1 MKMEI
6 VLKLLIT
13 SQKNII
19 DYALAGGHE
28 KTFEFLIDHDFNST
42 NLLNVGINQDNVSII
57 RFFIKNTQQN
67 SQELMFQA
75 AKLGSIEIIKYLASI
90 VEDINTL
97 DEDGNTLLHIA
108 IELSNKE
115 ISNFLFSL
123 ENSKTKIDTNPTN
136 PKTGQS
142 SLHHASS
149 KQDYEMLTVILSA
162 HNIENS
168 NETVWDFMTI
178 DFLAPENDIRKE
190 KSIKNP
196 PKFIDLNQKD
206 MNEDTPLIIAARE
219 GDISIVKTFLSIE
232 NYSIEINS
240 LNKDHENALLTAVKK
255 NRADVVSLLIE
266 KEGMNLNQLNK
277 NGFSALHITYQNKNF
292 EISSLLI
299 HSDGVDVNIKS
310 RDDNSTPLHIC
321 SAKNY
326 ENDSEKI
333 VDELLKCE
341 KSDINIE
348 NDEKMTPLHL
358 AAKEGNRNA
367 FIKLLNRKESRI
379 SDVDMNGLTILHSA
393 ARFKHFEICKMI
405 ISKNLEN
412 VKNGVD
418 DVIDVN
424 QKDGDGWTPL
434 HYAV

>member
-57 RFFIKNTQQN
+57 RYFIKNKQQN

-90 VEDINTL
+90 VEDIKTL

-136 PKTGQS
+136 PKKGQS
-142 SLHHASS
+142 LLHLASS
-149 KQDYEMLTVILSA
+149 KQDDEMLTVILSA

-178 DFLAPENDIRKE
+178 DFLAPENDVRKE
-190 KSIKNP
+190 K
-196 PKFIDLNQKD
+196 
-206 MNEDTPLIIAARE
+206 
-219 GDISIVKTFLSIE
+219 
-232 NYSIEINS
+232 IN
-240 LNKDHENALLTAVKK
+240 KK
-255 NRADVVSLLIE
+255 
-266 KEGMNLNQLNK
+266 
-277 NGFSALHITYQNKNF
+277 
-292 EISSLLI
+292 
-299 HSDGVDVNIKS
+299 
-310 RDDNSTPLHIC
+310 
-321 SAKNY
+321 SAK
-326 ENDSEKI
+326 I
-333 VDELLKCE
+333 
-341 KSDINIE
+341 
-348 NDEKMTPLHL
+348 H
-358 AAKEGNRNA
+358 
-367 FIKLLNRKESRI
+367 
-379 SDVDMNGLTILHSA
+379 
-393 ARFKHFEICKMI
+393 
-405 ISKNLEN
+405 
-412 VKNGVD
+412 
-418 DVIDVN
+418 
-424 QKDGDGWTPL
+424 
-434 HYAV
+434 